1 MSDFSNLIEHWSP
14 RRAKP
19 FALATVVRVQGSA
32 YRRPGARMLID
43 ANGETL
49 GLVSG
54 GCLENDVAQHALR
67 VLKTGRSELLRY
79 DTRLLFGCDGA
90 LEILVETLDNAFFA
104 TAQNCLTLR
113 QTLLAATVFK
123 SNSNALP
130 LGTQPILAAN
140 GEVFAAAPPEDLLSQ
155 SRAALSHQSS
165 RPVWYCSK
173 RSEALLHSIEPPIQL
188 YVFGTGPDIVPVC
201 ALAAQLSWRVSV
213 VAARAEPRVLALP
226 PRCEIHCV
234 APEELAETLVVDART
249 AAIVMTH
256 NYGRDLAYLAQLLRL
271 PLPYIGL
278 LGPRGRRERLL
289 CDLAELDGALD
300 GANCANLYS
309 PAGLDIGAEGPQEI
323 AFSILSE
330 IKQVLAARAGGS
342 LRDRETSIHQ
352 AP

>member
-1 MSDFSNLIEHWSP
+1 MSDFSNLIGHWSL
-14 RRAKP
+14 RRAER

-54 GCLENDVAQHALR
+54 GCLENDVAQYALR
-67 VLKTGRSELLRY
+67 VLKTGRSELLHY

-90 LEILVETLDNAFFA
+90 LEIFVEMLNNQFFE
-104 TAQNCLTLR
+104 TAQNCLSRR
-113 QTLLAATVFK
+113 QKLLAATVFK
-123 SNSNALP
+123 STEIALP

-140 GEVFAAAPPEDLLSQ
+140 GEVFAAHLPEDLLSQ
-155 SRAALSHQSS
+155 SRAALSHQTS
-165 RPVWYCSK
+165 RPVWYRTQK
-173 RSEALLHSIEPPIQL
+173 SEALLHSIEPPIQL

-201 ALAAQLSWRVSV
+201 ALAAQLNWRVTV
-213 VAARAEPRVLALP
+213 IARAEVRVLALP
-226 PRCEIHCV
+226 PNFDLCFV
-234 APEELAETLVVDART
+234 APEELAETLVADART

-289 CDLAELDGALD
+289 GDLAELDGALD
-300 GANCANLYS
+300 DANCANLYS

-330 IKQVLAARAGGS
+330 IKRVLAERAGGS

-352 AP
+352 TI

>member
-1 MSDFSNLIEHWSP
+1 MSDFFNLIEHWSP
-14 RRAKP
+14 RRDEP

-43 ANGETL
+43 AKGETL

-67 VLKTGRSELLRY
+67 VLKTGHSELLHY

-90 LEILVETLDNAFFA
+90 LEILVETLDNEFFQ
-104 TAQNCLTLR
+104 TAQNCLTQR

-123 SNSNALP
+123 SSTSALP
-130 LGTQPILAAN
+130 LGTQPILAAD
-140 GEVFAAAPPEDLLSQ
+140 GEVFDNALPEDLLSQ
-155 SRAALSHQSS
+155 SRAALAHQSS
-165 RPVWYCSK
+165 RPLWYRSDE
-173 RSEALLHSIEPPIQL
+173 SEALLHPIKPPIQL

-201 ALAAQLSWRVSV
+201 VLAAQLSWRVTV
-213 VAARAEPRVLALP
+213 IARAEPRVLALP
-226 PRCEIHCV
+226 PNCEICFV
-234 APEELAETLVVDART
+234 APEELAATIVADART

-256 NYGRDLAYLAQLLRL
+256 SYGRDLAYLAPLLRL

-278 LGPRGRRERLL
+278 LGPRGRRQRLL

-330 IKQVLAARAGGS
+330 VKRVLAGRTGGS
-342 LRDRETSIHQ
+342 LRDRVTSIHE